1 MMASNP
7 FSSRYL
13 EPGAIP
19 FCFRD
24 KQTLDTLAQR
34 FGQWQYSRQS
44 NSLRLAIVGPHGSGK
59 STLMSHL
66 SRRLDCPLVVLHSS
80 TPKWNGLKLVM
91 KSARKQRVFLVD
103 GYEQLPVWGQ
113 VLLLAQSKLHRIS
126 LGVTAHRLPRAFE
139 LLWETRIDFKV
150 ETYVI
155 ERLLGEVSPQ
165 VKSALMGSEAWKV
178 SRSKRGA
185 NLRESLFDMY
195 DWWRDTVDGN
205 SRSR

>member
-24 KQTLDTLAQR
+24 KQTLEVLAQR
-34 FGQWQYSRQS
+34 FGKWQHRGHSS
-44 NSLRLAIVGPHGSGK
+44 SLRLAIVGPHGSGK

-80 TPKWNGLKLVM
+80 MSKWNGLKLVM
-91 KSARKQRVFLVD
+91 QSARKQRVFLVD

-113 VLLLAQSKLHRIS
+113 VLLLARSKLHRDCS
-126 LGVTAHRLPRAFE
+126 GRSHRRFSRPLWNLRLG
-139 LLWETRIDFKV
+139 K
-150 ETYVI
+150 Y
-155 ERLLGEVSPQ
+155 
-165 VKSALMGSEAWKV
+165 
-178 SRSKRGA
+178 RGA
-185 NLRESLFDMY
+185 SGDRIFVNLCLTCTTGGGIPSTGIRGPDRLKEHLFTIGLDL
-195 DWWRDTVDGN
+195 GN
-205 SRSR
+205 YLCQS

>member
-1 MMASNP
+1 
-7 FSSRYL
+7 
-13 EPGAIP
+13 
-19 FCFRD
+19 
-24 KQTLDTLAQR
+24 
-34 FGQWQYSRQS
+34 
-44 NSLRLAIVGPHGSGK
+44 
-59 STLMSHL
+59 
-66 SRRLDCPLVVLHSS
+66 LVVLHSS

-139 LLWETRIDFKV
+139 LLWETRVDFKV

-165 VKSALMGSEAWKV
+165 VQSALMGSEAWKV